1 MNDKDLFKQ
10 VIFEY
15 FLNALT
21 RYERDVLYIKNYIDF
36 HDFDDNEL
44 MSLRVARIRL
54 DTARVEFRNIRQ
66 LIDVYLSDDT

>member
-21 RYERDVLYIKNYIDF
+21 RYERDVSYIKNYIDF
-36 HDFDDNEL
+36 HDFD
-44 MSLRVARIRL
+44 V
-54 DTARVEFRNIRQ
+54 
-66 LIDVYLSDDT
+66 